1 MVPNMRDVAIIGVGI
16 HPWGKFPEKSF
27 VELGT
32 DAVANALKDA
42 GIEWKEIETVCSGI
56 FIWGGNAGHLS
67 GQYVASVFGETG
79 IPIVNVYNA
88 CATGSSALRL
98 ACLSIASGQVDTAL
112 ALGVDMSPQGFLTAK
127 SDNPKQDRDVLRWRM
142 VGMPNPPYWALE
154 CRKRIEKYG
163 TTEQD
168 LADVKVLLSH
178 YGSQNPKTR
187 YRKVFSREQVMN
199 SPMVCDPLRLF
210 EICATSD
217 GAAALILCAAE
228 KAHRYT
234 THAVNVAAATI
245 GSAMYGDPTLRISA
259 LSAPAKAEAP
269 LLSESY
275 SASRQAYEMAGIGPE
290 DVDIVELP
298 DNSSWHYL
306 QYLETCGF
314 CGEGEAEKMLR
325 EGETKIGGK
334 LAVCP
339 SGGFSSSG
347 EAIGA
352 QAVLQVAEVVLQ
364 LRGQCGS
371 RQVKNAK
378 VGMAQTYGLMGN
390 SGTTILKV

>member
-1 MVPNMRDVAIIGVGI
+1 MRDVAIIGVGM
-16 HPWGKFPEKSF
+16 HPWGKFPDKSF
-27 VELGT
+27 VTVGV
-32 DAVANALKDA
+32 DAVAKALADG
-42 GIEWKEIETVCSGI
+42 GIEWKEIQTVCSGI

-67 GQYVASVFGETG
+67 GQYLAGVFGETG
-79 IPIVNVYNA
+79 VPIVNVYNA
-88 CATGSSALRL
+88 CATGASALRM
-98 ACLSIASGQVDTAL
+98 AYLSIASGQVDTAL
-112 ALGVDMSPQGFLTAK
+112 AVGVDMSPLGFLTAK

-154 CRKRIEKYG
+154 CRKRMEKYG
-163 TTEQD
+163 TKEED
-168 LADVKVLLSH
+168 LADVKVLLSQ
-178 YGSQNPKTR
+178 YGSQNPNAR
-187 YRKVFSREQVMN
+187 YKKVFTREEVLG
-199 SPMVCDPLRLF
+199 SLMVCDPLRLY

-217 GAAALILCAAE
+217 GAAALILCAAD
-228 KAHRYT
+228 KAAQYT
-234 THAVNVAAATI
+234 SHAVKVAAVTM

-275 SASRQAYEMAGIGPE
+275 SASQQAYEMSGIGPE
-290 DVDIVELP
+290 DIDVLELP

-306 QYLETCGF
+306 QYLETCEF

-325 EGETKIGGK
+325 DGDTKIGGK

-339 SGGFSSSG
+339 SGGFSSFG

-352 QAVLQVAEVVLQ
+352 QAAWQVAEVVMQ
-364 LRGQCGS
+364 LRGQSGP
-371 RQVKNAK
+371 RQVPNAK

-390 SGTTILKV
+390 SGTTILTV